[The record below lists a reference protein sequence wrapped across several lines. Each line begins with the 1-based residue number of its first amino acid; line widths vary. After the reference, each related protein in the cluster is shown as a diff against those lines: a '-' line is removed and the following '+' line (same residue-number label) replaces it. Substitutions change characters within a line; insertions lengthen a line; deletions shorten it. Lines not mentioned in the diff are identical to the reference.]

1 MLHCRTVDALCTASR
16 RLRGE
21 SSLSRRKVDI
31 STCSRRRGVHRATD
45 ERGGTMWHYVRALV
59 VPAVLIATSAEAQPA
74 PDTRRFDEAVELKP
88 ATSFGEQT
96 TLRGTGGTPK
106 RVTLTIR
113 NWIIQNRQRIPVF
126 PEQGLLVIQIRAGSL
141 TTIING

>member
-1 MLHCRTVDALCTASR
+1 
-16 RLRGE
+16 
-21 SSLSRRKVDI
+21 
-31 STCSRRRGVHRATD
+31 
-45 ERGGTMWHYVRALV
+45 MWHYVRALV

-141 TTIING
+141 TTIINGQRQDRGPDDFWTVPSGTTMAIETGEDSVILQVVSLREP